1 MNPIPIEVL
10 KELRSGHERF
20 LSGFSSHPHNSRDGM
35 LKVEGAQHPIA
46 AVLGCADSWVPV
58 ELLFDTGF
66 GDLFVVGNT
75 GTMSTT
81 AAIASLE
88 YAVAHLAVPAIVVLG
103 HQRCGAVVVCGRIGC
118 RSKRLTTTSTRPG
131 LTGWVPCCPTAFP
144 GISGDG
150 RALPHHPLRDEHL
163 QALVD
168 GEGVAGHRGFIAMRD
183 LGT

>member
-1 MNPIPIEVL
+1 MPPNQTVIAAIIEPKPLWALQQSDAEPEPTPLQIAACLIMNPIPIEVL

-46 AVLGCADSWVPV
+46 AVLGCADSRVPV
-58 ELLFDTGF
+58 ELLFDTDF
-66 GDLFVVGNT
+66 GDLFVVHNA
-75 GTMSTT
+75 GTMGTT

-131 LTGWVPCCPTAFP
+131 
-144 GISGDG
+144 
-150 RALPHHPLRDEHL
+150 RA
-163 QALVD
+163 
-168 GEGVAGHRGFIAMRD
+168 GAG
-183 LGT
+183 